1 MTTAKKN
8 AATAA
13 IKDTDLT
20 TAIDFYLSEPRRK
33 LVSLSVGWILRS
45 KRIQLPKI
53 VLAGRWVHCDAC
65 MCLFS
70 TLNPSRLSFNFRR

>member
-33 LVSLSVGWILRS
+33 LVSLSVGWILDQR
-45 KRIQLPKI
+45 
-53 VLAGRWVHCDAC
+53 G
-65 MCLFS
+65 
-70 TLNPSRLSFNFRR
+70 FNCPR